1 MSRKYKAV
9 LTAYGEERFA
19 TAALSGVLVG
29 FAEMS
34 VGDGGGTLP
43 TPEPEQN
50 GLVNERYRAP
60 LNRLVIADQAANII
74 RAEMIIPPQV
84 GGFWLREAALFDD
97 AGACLAVANLP
108 ESYKPLLTE
117 GAGRFQIVNI
127 WIAVSS
133 TADVQLITDPSIILA
148 TAEEVAR
155 AKDEAKDYTDSVAA
169 EIDEATKNAI
179 AEAVGNA
186 IRDAWELDN
195 PVGTSR
201 FFNQYIDPNVKW
213 PWSEWVCADE
223 HLSIRTSK
231 LDGSDVGSISGSDTV
246 TITRANLPNE
256 QLNISGG
263 TGQQAAQTITT
274 KPAGRHKHKG
284 GMSGP
289 GEAWDPDY
297 VVGSDNDSHR
307 TRNYTSEDGDH
318 SHDVDVPAHAHT
330 VSGKTDALGQGRA
343 ISIVEKHVIQMC
355 WHRVA

>member
-43 TPEPEQN
+43 MPEPEQN
-50 GLVNERYRAP
+50 GLVNECYRAP

-108 ESYKPLLTE
+108 ESYKPRLTE

-133 TADVQLITDPSIILA
+133 TDDVQLIADPSIILA

-186 IRDAWELDN
+186 IRDAWEQDN
-195 PVGTSR
+195 PVGTTR
-201 FFNQYIDPNVKW
+201 LFNKKVDPNVLW
-213 PWSEWVCADE
+213 PWSSWVQAAE
-223 HLSIRTSK
+223 HLTLRTTNE
-231 LDGSDVGSISGSDTV
+231 DGSDVGVTGGSDTA

-256 QLNISGG
+256 QLNISGS
-263 TGQQAAQTITT
+263 TSQQAAQTIAT
-274 KPAGRHKHKG
+274 KPAGKHKHKG

-289 GEAWDPDY
+289 GDAWDPDY

-307 TRNYTSEDGDH
+307 SRNYTSEDGEH
-318 SHDVDVPAHAHT
+318 GHDVDIPAHVHT
-330 VSGKTDALGQGRA
+330 VSGKTDALGQGQA
-343 ISIVEKHVIQMC
+343 ISIVEKHVLQMC